1 MANLNIVLKYLAAI
15 VKAGRQVAI
24 GLEDPRQ
31 PPQWP
36 LEAAHL
42 QLGAKGQNR
51 MPLLVPKFQDGRPL
65 LLMLLGT
72 ATESNFQETT
82 VGNVSV

>member
-1 MANLNIVLKYLAAI
+1 MANSNIVFKYPAAI
-15 VKAGRQVAI
+15 VQAGRQVAI

-42 QLGAKGQNR
+42 QLGVKGQNR
-51 MPLLVPKFQDGRPL
+51 MPLLVLKFHDGRPL
-65 LLMLLGT
+65 LLLLLGT
-72 ATESNFQETT
+72 ATESNLQETT